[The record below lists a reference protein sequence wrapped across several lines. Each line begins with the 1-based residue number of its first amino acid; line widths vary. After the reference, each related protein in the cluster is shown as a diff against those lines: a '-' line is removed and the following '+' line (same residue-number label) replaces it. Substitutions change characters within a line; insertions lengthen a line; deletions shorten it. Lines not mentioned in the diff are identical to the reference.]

1 MGYVFISY
9 SRKQSAI
16 ADRLEAALS
25 SRSVAREPVSVWR
38 DVNDLRAGESW
49 DARIVAAIR
58 GASLVVVLQ
67 SSDWRASQPCQKEL
81 AQARHYRRPILEL
94 DAAALSRESMDAA
107 SPDGITRGADDIAA
121 QLRRLAGSS
130 EVTAN
135 LEVRAAAWAEGGRRG
150 RDLMRGRALSRMLK
164 LARSADLS
172 DSARLYLR
180 QSTRGRRLR
189 LLMGALAI
197 VAVIVGEVALRVPA
211 ELQRQLEEQA
221 VDSLRLAD
229 ATSEV
234 AAVVR
239 TDPKRARELALS
251 AAGDGDARNYA
262 ALLACQLALTTR
274 LPQELSDSAD
284 FAFPDEPRPEDAAG
298 DMAARAVPGST
309 RIGLTRRGQAS
320 PHAYANPGFIAF
332 DLALSPDGRRLAA
345 LSEQGVIVYE
355 TDRGQELM
363 VLGGAT
369 LPMGSTLSWSADGT
383 RVAAHAPEGRTFVW
397 DAMLET
403 SVIADTDLWFMDVA
417 ELGDGHAAFLSRD
430 GTVAVIDA
438 SGEKPPE
445 IVDVLSSTQATSIA
459 RASENAVYVA
469 ALDESGDSRLW
480 HLDLGTG
487 ESFAMSL
494 EDGYQPLYVAAS
506 PSGVGPVAVSDGST
520 LLLLDATSLQSLAT
534 IETGG
539 ILAIEVDEEGR
550 TFAGAG
556 TTLICVEPGETSPIT
571 PQGGVVPGAQARS
584 LAATGDGTVLAVG
597 YGTPRGGGSRLVR
610 YEEGV
615 WRASS
620 GLYPYSIPLSGACSA
635 RASAVSS
642 DGSLFAVGLSDG
654 TVAFLDGAGYS
665 SYASH
670 ELSGEIRGIV
680 FAPDGRSV
688 IVATRDGLIARVA
701 VNEEGLSLPSLRDAL
716 QAGVGGS
723 TE

>member
-25 SRSVAREPVSVWR
+25 SRSVANEPVSVWR

-49 DARIVAAIR
+49 DARIIAAIR
-58 GASLVVVLQ
+58 GASIVVVLQ

-81 AQARHYRRPILEL
+81 AQARHYHRPILEL
-94 DAAALSRESMDAA
+94 DAADLSRESMDAA
-107 SPDGITRGADDIAA
+107 SPDGVARGADEIIA
-121 QLRRLAGSS
+121 LLGRLSGSS

-135 LEVRAAAWAEGGRRG
+135 LEVRAATWDEGGRRG
-150 RDLMRGRALSRMLK
+150 RDLMRGKALSQMLK
-164 LARSADLS
+164 LAKSADLS

-180 QSTRGRRLR
+180 QSAHGRRLR
-189 LLMGALAI
+189 LLMGALTVI
-197 VAVIVGEVALRVPA
+197 AVIVGEVALRVPA

-221 VDSLRLAD
+221 ADSLRLAD
-229 ATSEV
+229 TTSEV

-239 TDPKRARELALS
+239 TDPEWARELALS

-274 LPQELSDSAD
+274 LPQELSDGVD
-284 FAFPDEPRPEDAAG
+284 FVFPDAPRSEDSAA
-298 DMAARAVPGST
+298 DMVARAVPGST
-309 RIGLTRRGQAS
+309 RIELTRQGQAS
-320 PHAYANPGFIAF
+320 PHAYVNPGFVAF

-369 LPMGSTLSWSADGT
+369 LPTGSTLSWNAGGT
-383 RVAAHAPEGRTFVW
+383 RVAAHTLGGQAFVW
-397 DAMLET
+397 DVMLET
-403 SVIADTDLWFMDVA
+403 SVIANTDLWFMDVA
-417 ELGDGHAAFLSRD
+417 DLGDGRAAFLSRD
-430 GTVAVIDA
+430 GTVAVIDT
-438 SGEKPPE
+438 SSETPPE
-445 IVDVLSSTQATSIA
+445 IVDVLSSAQATSIA
-459 RASENAVYVA
+459 RASESAVYVT
-469 ALDESGDSRLW
+469 ALDESGESRLY

-487 ESFAMSL
+487 ESIAMPL
-494 EDGYQPLYVAAS
+494 EGGYQPRYVATS
-506 PSGVGPVAVSDGST
+506 PNGIGPVAVSDGST
-520 LLLLDATSLQSLAT
+520 LLLLDGTSLESLAA

-539 ILAIEVDEEGR
+539 ILAIEVDEAGR

-571 PQGGVVPGAQARS
+571 PQGGVIPGAQARS

-597 YGTPRGGGSRLVR
+597 YGTPRGSGSRLVR

-620 GLYPYSIPLSGACSA
+620 GLYPYSIPLSDACSA
-635 RASAVSS
+635 RASAASP

-654 TVAFLDGAGYS
+654 TIAFLDGARYS
-665 SYASH
+665 SYAAH
-670 ELSGEIRGIV
+670 ELSSEIRGIV

-688 IVATRDGLIARVA
+688 VVATRDGLIARVA
-701 VNEEGLSLPSLRDAL
+701 VNEAGLSLPTLRDAL
-716 QAGVGGS
+716 LKGVGGS